1 VGMIMELPPYHKPH
15 WKMIAAMVG
24 RSTWGI
30 FKKALKMI
38 LMVAAIFW
46 ALSYAGDGNVEN
58 TLLYKIGNAIEPVT
72 MFFGMRWEL
81 FVSYLGGMFS
91 KEASL
96 GIMSTLFNHTGE
108 AFSLVTR
115 VAASE
120 NLGEALANTITKPEA
135 LAFLFAS
142 MFNVPCVLA
151 MGTTYRE
158 AGSVKWLCTIM
169 GYYVALSLGLGFIG
183 YHIGLLIF

>member
-1 VGMIMELPPYHKPH
+1 
-15 WKMIAAMVG
+15 
-24 RSTWGI
+24 
-30 FKKALKMI
+30 
-38 LMVAAIFW
+38 
-46 ALSYAGDGNVEN
+46 
-58 TLLYKIGNAIEPVT
+58 
-72 MFFGMRWEL
+72 
-81 FVSYLGGMFS
+81 
-91 KEASL
+91 
-96 GIMSTLFNHTGE
+96 MSTLFNHTGE

-158 AGSVKWLCTIM
+158 AGSFKWLSTIM
-169 GYYVALSLGLGFIG
+169 GYYVVLSLGLAFIG